1 MMPIF
6 QTCNFYGSP
15 PWPWETSPWPWPCM
29 LWPWLQVCEEFSQSL
44 ENSKCQHHHY
54 LWRRND
60 YNYNS
65 IIQNSLSM
73 ALTWECGFCW
83 AYIEKQ
89 LYTSVHSNWWR
100 EWLNT
105 SGKMAL
111 GRGRWLQRCSTGGIG
126 YRLSSSI
133 YTSVMGSHSSAGK
146 IDASTKTHF
155 LDIYMMLNST
165 VLDVYKMHKTTT
177 LCFSPFYISNSTR
190 SHNTGS
196 VRKRR
201 SNTQNW
207 PFIMEISLI
216 IAQISCE
223 NWHSLSSNNSRSAA
237 HIKMRLGKNL
247 FSWLINKYDKFHAF
261 IQ

>member
-133 YTSVMGSHSSAGK
+133 YTSVIWCSR
-146 IDASTKTHF
+146 
-155 LDIYMMLNST
+155 
-165 VLDVYKMHKTTT
+165 
-177 LCFSPFYISNSTR
+177 CFEIFR
-190 SHNTGS
+190 SGFACVPS
-196 VRKRR
+196 
-201 SNTQNW
+201 
-207 PFIMEISLI
+207 
-216 IAQISCE
+216 
-223 NWHSLSSNNSRSAA
+223 
-237 HIKMRLGKNL
+237 
-247 FSWLINKYDKFHAF
+247 
-261 IQ
+261 